1 MAVTILEALLAVM
14 VGLSLGMLG
23 GGGSVL
29 TVPIFVY
36 ASGFAAKTAVAM
48 SLPVVGVTS
57 LAGAL
62 FRARSGGLDLR
73 VALIFGGVAMAGS
86 YAGARVGVLLPGDVQ
101 LALLAVA
108 MLAAAIAMFRRADR
122 SESPSATSA
131 VSTDVHRLVV
141 AALGVGLLTG
151 LVGIGGGFLVVPA
164 LVLLMRV
171 PMKQAIGTSLLII
184 AMNAGAGLL
193 GYVGR
198 VDVSWGYAAQFTL
211 AAVVGIVAGTSFVR
225 FVPARALTRA
235 FAALVALVAV
245 FVLVERAGLL
255 A

>member
-1 MAVTILEALLAVM
+1 MMLLDALLAVM

-36 ASGFAAKTAVAM
+36 AGGFATKAAVAM

-57 LAGAL
+57 LVGAL
-62 FRARSGGLDLR
+62 FRARSRNVDLR
-73 VALIFGGVAMAGS
+73 VAIIFGGVAMAGA
-86 YAGARVGVLLPGDVQ
+86 YAGARIGVLLPGDVQ

-108 MLAAAIAMFRRADR
+108 MLAAAVAMFRRSAR
-122 SESPSATSA
+122 SESAPVRSAASVDTR
-131 VSTDVHRLVV
+131 RLVV
-141 AALGVGLLTG
+141 AGLGVGLLTG
-151 LVGIGGGFLVVPA
+151 VVGIGGGFLIVPA

-171 PMKQAIGTSLLII
+171 PMKQAIGTSLLVI
-184 AMNAGAGLL
+184 AMNAAAALL

-198 VDVSWGYAAQFTL
+198 VDMSWGYVGWFTV
-211 AAVVGIVAGTSFVR
+211 AAVAGIIAGTRLVR
-225 FVPARALTRA
+225 FVPTRALTRA
-235 FAALVALVAV
+235 FAVLLALVAL
-245 FVLVERAGLL
+245 FVLVERTGLL

>member
-1 MAVTILEALLAVM
+1 MTFLDALLAVV

-48 SLPVVGVTS
+48 SLPVVGATS
-57 LAGAL
+57 LAGAV

-73 VALIFGGVAMAGS
+73 VALIFGSVAMAGA

-108 MLAAAIAMFRRADR
+108 MLAAAIAMFRRAAR
-122 SESPSATSA
+122 GESASATSA
-131 VSTDVHRLVV
+131 APMEVHRLVV

-151 LVGIGGGFLVVPA
+151 VVGIGGGFLIVPA

-171 PMKQAIGTSLLII
+171 PMKQAIGTSLLVI

-198 VDVSWGYAAQFTL
+198 VDMSWGYVSGFTL
-211 AAVVGIVAGTSFVR
+211 AAIAGIVAGTSLVP

-235 FAALVALVAV
+235 FAALLALVAV
-245 FVLVERAGLL
+245 LVLVERAGLL